1 MASYDEVK
9 LEDIVH
15 GSFATYNP
23 TTAAN
28 QNATGIPIVEIYEEG
43 SSSPLVSGTVTN
55 MTTGRYRWQALVAAA
70 SGFENNKYY
79 EAWVTAAVSGTTTV
93 TQSAPIMSFK
103 ATSKV
108 VTDLMSSYT
117 QPTGFLTTT
126 FPAGTVASTTNIT
139 SATGID
145 VSKWNGV
152 AVATP
157 STGGVPKVDIA
168 YINGVAAS
176 GTSFVNVTVTGIS
189 PTSVGSIATGVWEEV
204 LAAHTGVAGGAAVK
218 LNSAASAGD
227 PWTTSLPGSYTGSQ
241 AGKMLSDIL
250 TDTAEIGAAGAGLTN
265 INLPNQT
272 MDIVGNITGNLSGS
286 VGSVAT
292 SGITTASFAAG
303 AIDATAIATDA
314 IGSNEI
320 SAAAV
325 TKIQNG
331 LATPTNIT
339 AGTITTV
346 TNLTNAP
353 TAGDLTAT
361 MKASVNAEVIDVL
374 STDTH
379 AELASVPAATSSLK
393 DKIIWLFMTARNKIT
408 QTATTQIVKAD
419 DGSTTVGTATVSDDG
434 TTFTKGKIS

>member
-176 GTSFVNVTVTGIS
+176 GASFVNVTVTGIS

>member
-55 MTTGRYRWQALVAAA
+55 MTTGRYRWQATVAAA
-70 SGFENNKYY
+70 SGFEDNKYY

-189 PTSVGSIATGVWEEV
+189 PASVGAIATGVWEEV

-227 PWTTSLPGSYTGSQ
+227 PWTTTLPGAYTGSQ
-241 AGKMLSDIL
+241 AGKILSDVL
-250 TDTAEIGAAGAGLTN
+250 TDTAEIGTAGAGLTN

-286 VGSVAT
+286 IGSVST
-292 SGITTASFAAG
+292 SGITNTSFASG
-303 AIDATAIATDA
+303 AIDATVMATDA

-325 TKIQNG
+325 TKIQTG

-339 AGTITTV
+339 AGVITTV

-353 TAGDLTAT
+353 TNGDLTTA

-379 AELASVPAATSSLK
+379 AELGAVPAATSSLK

>member
-23 TTAAN
+23 DTAAN
-28 QNATGIPIVEIYEEG
+28 ANATGVPILEIYEEG
-43 SSSPLVSGTVTN
+43 SSSPMLSGTVTN

-70 SGFENNKYY
+70 SGFEDNKYY
-79 EAWVTAAVSGTTTV
+79 EAWVTAAVSGTSAAV

-117 QPTGFLTTT
+117 QPTGFLTAT
-126 FPAGTVASTTNIT
+126 FPTTVASPTNIT
-139 SATGID
+139 SASGCEVT
-145 VSKWNGV
+145 KWNGY

-157 STGGVPKVDIA
+157 SINGVPEVDIT

-176 GTSFVNVTVTGIS
+176 GSSLVNVNVTGIS
-189 PTSVGSIATGVWEEV
+189 PTSVGAIVTGVWQEV
-204 LAAHTGVAGGAAVK
+204 LAAHTGVSGGAAIK

-241 AGKMLSDIL
+241 AGKMLSDVL

-303 AIDATAIATDA
+303 AIDAAAIATDA

-325 TKIQNG
+325 TKIQTG

-339 AGTITTV
+339 AGVITTV

-353 TAGDLTAT
+353 TAGDLTAA
-361 MKASVNAEVIDVL
+361 MKASVNAEVVDVL

-379 AELASVPAATSSLK
+379 AELGAVPAATSSLK
-393 DKIIWLFMTARNKIT
+393 DKIVWLFMTARNKIT